1 MTNTLE
7 LQSLEPWMRR
17 IRHDLHAHPELAF
30 EEVATADRV
39 ALELERMGVDFVRGV
54 GGTGVV
60 ASISGEPGGDSIGL
74 RADMDALPMEEAN
87 AFAHRSRH
95 PGKFHGCGH
104 DGHTTM
110 LLGAARV
117 LAGERNFRGTVHLI
131 FQPAEESGGGA
142 RAMLDDGLIERFPM
156 SAIFGMHNS
165 PLLPVGAFATRAGP
179 LLAAV
184 RRFDITIGGRSG
196 HGAFPHLA
204 VDPIVV
210 AADLV
215 QCLQS
220 VVSRRLDPLAPA
232 VLTISKIHAGDAYNV
247 IPQSALLGGAIR
259 YFEPTVG
266 ERLQQ
271 EIHRI
276 AAGVALAH
284 NAVIEIG
291 FADDYYPPLVNT
303 SRETLVAL
311 EAATRAADG
320 VAAQS
325 DAPMLMGSEDFA
337 WMLQS
342 IPGCFMSIGNGD
354 GPDSCMVHNANY
366 DFNDSILT
374 LGVRYWVELVRLALP
389 SGVPGRERG

>member
-1 MTNTLE
+1 VTDE
-7 LQSLEPWMRR
+7 AGIEALEPWMRG

-39 ALELERMGVDFVRGV
+39 AQELERMGIDFVRGI

-60 ASISGEPGGDSIGL
+60 ASIRGEPGGGSIGL

-87 AFAHRSRH
+87 SFAHRSRH

-117 LAGERNFRGTVHLI
+117 LADQRRFRGTVHLI
-131 FQPAEESGGGA
+131 FQPAEESAGGA
-142 RAMLDDGLIERFPM
+142 RAMLDGGLLERFPM
-156 SAIFGMHNS
+156 SAVYGLHNS

-179 LLAAV
+179 MLAAV
-184 RRFDITIGGRSG
+184 RRFDIMVRGRSG

-210 AADLV
+210 AAGLV
-215 QCLQS
+215 QSLQS
-220 VVSRRLDPLAPA
+220 IVSRRLDPLAPA
-232 VLTISKIHAGDAYNV
+232 VLTISKLHAGDTYNV
-247 IPQSALLGGAIR
+247 IPESALLGGAIR
-259 YFEPTVG
+259 YFEPAVG
-266 ERLQQ
+266 ERLQE
-271 EIHRI
+271 EIRRI

-284 NAVIEIG
+284 DAAIDIT
-291 FADDYYPPLVNT
+291 FANDYYPPLVNT
-303 SRETLVAL
+303 GRESLIAL
-311 EAATRAADG
+311 EAATRAAGG
-320 VAAQS
+320 VAAQA

-342 IPGCFMSIGNGD
+342 IPGCFMAIGNGD

-374 LGVRYWVELVRLALP
+374 TGVRYWVELVRLALP
-389 SGVPGRERG
+389 LKASATGS